1 MKNER
6 EREREREREIRMEEG
21 KVREIEKRR
30 LLGNTHLMQ
39 TKLKNAAIILKMA
52 FTDKGIITSN
62 DI

>member
-1 MKNER
+1 MKNKK
-6 EREREREREIRMEEG
+6 EREREIRMVEE
-21 KVREIEKRR
+21 KVKEIEIEKRR

-39 TKLKNAAIILKMA
+39 TKLKNATIILKMA